1 MTCSIRP
8 STTTWRKRFVP
19 PTLVGLVL
27 ALLSIG
33 LLPFSP
39 ASATP
44 TGASVPSGAGPNA
57 GCTSGCWIV
66 ESVGSPTGTTGV
78 WHACAAVRPTS
89 VPFTYSC
96 SFTEGFSNQVSGSLQ
111 VTDDA
116 LSEAVGFSVTETR
129 SVTDTISTG
138 SIPDN
143 QTGEMYWA
151 FAWDIYPV
159 EQYDI
164 GTGATALVDATNF
177 EGITGEYV
185 ESSGGYVLTGSPYFS
200 NNLST
205 SCESGCSY

>member
-1 MTCSIRP
+1 MTCLKQRS
-8 STTTWRKRFVP
+8 TTWRKP
-19 PTLVGLVL
+19 LVRPMLLGLIL
-27 ALLSIG
+27 APLSIG
-33 LLPFSP
+33 LWPSSP

-44 TGASVPSGAGPNA
+44 TNAPTPSGAEPNA

-66 ESVGSPTGTTGV
+66 ESVGSPTGTTGA
-78 WHACAAVRPTS
+78 WHACAAVRPTTY
-89 VPFTYSC
+89 PFTYSC

-111 VTDDA
+111 VTDNA

-143 QTGEMYWA
+143 QTGEVYWA
-151 FAWDIYPV
+151 FAWDIHPV

-164 GTGATALVDATNF
+164 GTGATAWVDATNF
-177 EGITGEYV
+177 EGITGDYV
-185 ESSGGYVLTGSPYFS
+185 ESGGGYILIGSPYFS
-200 NNLST
+200 NDLST